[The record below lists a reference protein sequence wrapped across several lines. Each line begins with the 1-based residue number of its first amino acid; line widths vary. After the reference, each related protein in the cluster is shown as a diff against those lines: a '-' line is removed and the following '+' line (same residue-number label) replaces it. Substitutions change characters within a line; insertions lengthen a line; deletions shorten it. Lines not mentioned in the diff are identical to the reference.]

1 MGGHFGQS
9 WFVALAFFLVDRETL
24 PKIDSSQFNFLRP
37 QKLIFRVTKKLGL
50 KPRPFRTALILFNFI
65 D

>member
-1 MGGHFGQS
+1 MLEESLTIGT
-9 WFVALAFFLVDRETL
+9 DE
-24 PKIDSSQFNFLRP
+24 DSP
-37 QKLIFRVTKKLGL
+37 VTKKLGL

>member
-1 MGGHFGQS
+1 MYLLGVRIGLRAIENSNIKGNK
-9 WFVALAFFLVDRETL
+9 
-24 PKIDSSQFNFLRP
+24 PKQLWLNSQN
-37 QKLIFRVTKKLGL
+37 IVTKKLGL